1 MTRSALLSSNM
12 TEQNNVTATRRE
24 TRGLLYG
31 ALGVLAFS
39 FTLPATRAAVA
50 DLDPW
55 VVGLGRAVLAAAL
68 AGLVLLIGRE
78 RLLPP
83 RRIWGRLTIVAAGV
97 VVGFPLFSALALRE
111 LGAAHSAVIV
121 GVLPVATA
129 IAAVA
134 RAGEHPSGG
143 FWLAALAGLVAALA
157 FATAQEAVGL
167 SAADGFVLLAVAC
180 AALGYAEGG
189 RLARE
194 YGGWRVI
201 CWALIVSAPALLPVV
216 AVQMATTGLSAG
228 FGAWLGFGYVTV
240 FSMLLGFFAWY
251 HGLALGGVARIGQ
264 VQLAQPLLTLAW
276 SAVLLGEQIRLWTI
290 VAALAILICVAAT
303 QQARIPR
310 SGCRTR

>member
-1 MTRSALLSSNM
+1 M
-12 TEQNNVTATRRE
+12 
-24 TRGLLYG
+24 
-31 ALGVLAFS
+31 LAFS
-39 FTLPATRAAVA
+39 VTLPATRAAVA

-68 AGLVLLIGRE
+68 AGVVLIVGRE

-83 RRIWGRLTIVAAGV
+83 RRIWGRLVIVAFGV
-97 VVGFPLFSALALRE
+97 VVGFPLFSALALRD

-121 GVLPVATA
+121 GVLPAATA

-134 RAGEHPSGG
+134 RAGERPSGG

-157 FATAQEAVGL
+157 FATAQGAVGL

-189 RLARE
+189 KLARE

-201 CWALIVSAPALLPVV
+201 CWALIISALALLPVV
-216 AVQMATTGLSAG
+216 AVQMVTTGLSAG

-251 HGLALGGVARIGQ
+251 HGLALGGVARVGQ

-276 SAVLLGEQIRLWTI
+276 SAALLGEQIGLWTI

-303 QQARIPR
+303 QQARIH
-310 SGCRTR
+310 RTHQTMINHEPQAAAAFDPLGAQSPTRAAGDPID